1 MAYGRDQTCCFTG
14 HRPAKLPW
22 GYDER
27 DPRCLQLKAAILRE
41 LERLYKAGY
50 RHFISGMALGCDLY
64 FAEAVLELK
73 EIYPAITLEAALPF
87 PGQADRWS
95 EGSRERWQS
104 VLQACDLE
112 SVVQN
117 HYDKWCMLRRDRYMV
132 DRSSA
137 VLAVFDDT
145 PGGTKYTLDYA
156 AGQQLDI
163 LLLDSNHPSA
173 PATRLKPEKSE
184 NFSLFSAENP

>member
-27 DPRCLQLKAAILRE
+27 DPRCLELKAAILRE
-41 LERLYKAGY
+41 LERLYRTGY

-73 EIYPAITLEAALPF
+73 ERYPTVTLEAALPF

-95 EGSRERWQS
+95 EDNRTRWQT

-132 DRSSA
+132 DRSAA
-137 VLAVFDDT
+137 VLAAFDDT

-156 AGQQLDI
+156 AGQKLDI
-163 LLLDSNHPSA
+163 LLLDLNHPSA
-173 PATRLKPEKSE
+173 SATRLKVEKNE
-184 NFSLFSAENP
+184 NFSLFSEENP